1 MDWHGVEVAKNK
13 VKAVIFDL
21 DGTLVDSEPNYSEA
35 DNKTLAEYGIVELS
49 AEMKRKYVGI
59 GTKEMMEDIKKM
71 YDINETIENL
81 VSKKNKYYLEIA
93 KENTP
98 VFPEMHKFLQFLKSN
113 NYPLAL
119 ASGSSP
125 EIIETVLSIT
135 KLKEYFDV
143 VLSAE
148 QVEKGK
154 PAPDVFL
161 EAAKQLGVPFENCL
175 VIEDSKP
182 GVEAAKSASMYCIAL
197 PYMMKESPTD
207 SFIMADLLFKNGICE
222 FRAEKAIEWLQEKG

>member
-1 MDWHGVEVAKNK
+1 MDWNGVVTKNK

-35 DNKTLAEYGIVELS
+35 DNKTLAEYGIVLS
-49 AEMKRKYVGI
+49 AEMKKKYVGI

-81 VSKKNKYYLEIA
+81 VSKNNKNYLEIA

-125 EIIETVLSIT
+125 EIIEIVLSIT

-222 FRAEKAIEWLQEKG
+222 FRAEKAIEWLLEKG

>member
-1 MDWHGVEVAKNK
+1 MDWNGVVTKNK

-21 DGTLVDSEPNYSEA
+21 DGTVVDSEPNYSEA
-35 DNKTLAEYGIVELS
+35 DNRTLAEYRIVELS
-49 AEMKRKYVGI
+49 AEMKNKYVGI

-71 YDINETIENL
+71 YNINETIENL
-81 VSKKNKYYLEIA
+81 VAKKNKYYLEIA
-93 KENTP
+93 KENTS

-182 GVEAAKSASMYCIAL
+182 GVEAAKSASMYCMAL
-197 PYMMKESPTD
+197 PYMMKESPHD
-207 SFIMADLLFKNGICE
+207 SFIMADLLFKNGISE
-222 FRAEKAIEWLQEKG
+222 FRAEKAIEWLQENG

>member
-161 EAAKQLGVPFENCL
+161 EAAKQLGVPFKNCL

-197 PYMMKESPTD
+197 PYMMKESPND

-222 FRAEKAIEWLQEKG
+222 FQAEKAIEWLQEKG

>member
-35 DNKTLAEYGIVELS
+35 DNKTLAEYGILELS

-143 VLSAE
+143 ILSAE

-197 PYMMKESPTD
+197 PYMMNESPND

-222 FRAEKAIEWLQEKG
+222 FRVEKAIEWLQEKG

>member
-1 MDWHGVEVAKNK
+1 
-13 VKAVIFDL
+13 
-21 DGTLVDSEPNYSEA
+21 
-35 DNKTLAEYGIVELS
+35 
-49 AEMKRKYVGI
+49 
-59 GTKEMMEDIKKM
+59 M
-71 YDINETIENL
+71 Y
-81 VSKKNKYYLEIA
+81 
-93 KENTP
+93 
-98 VFPEMHKFLQFLKSN
+98 KFLQFLKSN

-161 EAAKQLGVPFENCL
+161 EAAKQLGIPFKNCL
-175 VIEDSKP
+175 VIEDSQP
-182 GVEAAKSASMYCIAL
+182 GVAAKTLPCIA
-197 PYMMKESPTD
+197 
-207 SFIMADLLFKNGICE
+207 
-222 FRAEKAIEWLQEKG
+222 

>member
-1 MDWHGVEVAKNK
+1 MDWNGVVTKNK

-21 DGTLVDSEPNYSEA
+21 DGTVVDSEPNYSEA
-35 DNKTLAEYGIVELS
+35 DDKTLADYGIVKLS

-59 GTKEMMEDIKKM
+59 GTVEMMEDIKKM

-98 VFPEMHKFLQFLKSN
+98 VFPEMYKFLQFLKSN

-125 EIIETVLSIT
+125 EIIEAVLSIT

-143 VLSAE
+143 ILSAE

-182 GVEAAKSASMYCIAL
+182 GVEAAKNASMYCIAL
-197 PYMMKESPTD
+197 PYMMKESLND
-207 SFIMADLLFKNGICE
+207 SFIMADLLFKNGISE
-222 FRAEKAIEWLQEKG
+222 FRAEKAIEWLQENG

>member
-1 MDWHGVEVAKNK
+1 MMNRNGVILKNK

-35 DNKTLAEYGIVELS
+35 DDKMLAEYGIAELDT
-49 AEMKRKYVGI
+49 EMKNKYVGI
-59 GTKEMMEDIKKM
+59 GTKEMMEDIKKI
-71 YDINETIENL
+71 YHINESIANL
-81 VSKKNKYYLEIA
+81 VAKKNKYYLEIA
-93 KENTP
+93 KKNTP
-98 VFPEMHKFLQFLKSN
+98 VFPEMHKFLKFLKSN

-125 EIIETVLSIT
+125 EIIDTVLTIT

-148 QVEKGK
+148 QVENGK

-161 EAAKQLGVPFENCL
+161 EAAKQLGVASENCL
-175 VIEDSKP
+175 VVEDSQP
-182 GVEAAKSASMYCIAL
+182 GVEAAKNASMYCMAL
-197 PYMMKESPTD
+197 PYMMEESFHE
-207 SFIMADLLFKNGICE
+207 SFIMADLLFKKGISE
-222 FRAEKAIEWLQEKG
+222 FRVEKAIEWLQENG

>member
-1 MDWHGVEVAKNK
+1 MDWNGVTSKNR

-35 DNKTLAEYGIVELS
+35 DDKTLADYGIVKLS

-59 GTKEMMEDIKKM
+59 GTVEMMEDIKKI
-71 YDINETIENL
+71 YDINESIEIL
-81 VSKKNKYYLEIA
+81 VAKKNKYYLEIA
-93 KENTP
+93 KKNTP

-125 EIIETVLSIT
+125 EIIDTVLSIT
-135 KLKEYFDV
+135 KLREYFDV

-161 EAAKQLGVPFENCL
+161 EAAKQLGVPFGNCL
-175 VIEDSKP
+175 VLEDSKP
-182 GVEAAKSASMYCIAL
+182 GVEAAKSAFMYCMAL
-197 PYMMKESPTD
+197 PYTMEESLQD
-207 SFIMADLLFKNGICE
+207 SFSMADLVFKNGISE
-222 FRAEKAIEWLQEKG
+222 FRAEKAIKWLQENG

>member
-222 FRAEKAIEWLQEKG
+222 FRAEKAIEWLLEKG